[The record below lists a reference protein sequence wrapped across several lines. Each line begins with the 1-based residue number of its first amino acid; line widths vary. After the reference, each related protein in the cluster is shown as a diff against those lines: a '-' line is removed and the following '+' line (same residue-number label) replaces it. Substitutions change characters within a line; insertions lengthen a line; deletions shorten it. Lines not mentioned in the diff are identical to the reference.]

1 MFACQWAEFKFCT
14 ILLCTPPHWIWLQF
28 SPLSITHCIGSALQL
43 LFEAVHYITKVKHKK
58 SKLPLARFSWCHMI
72 HFLLPWCLPSWV
84 ESISVSVFV
93 STFVELDKY
102 RNWDEQ
108 VCLILDGKDHFP
120 LFSKSFYVFAV
131 WPDTA
136 WKEGIFSGVESS
148 AVIIVC
154 ANWSN
159 FFFDRRQQHLKT
171 SLLAQ
176 LVVQTSTT
184 TPLLVQLR
192 TRVASTKKG
201 QDRPT
206 TNNNPARWGT

>member
-84 ESISVSVFV
+84 ESISVSVCV
-93 STFVELDKY
+93 SIFVELDKY
-102 RNWDEQ
+102 RNWEEQ
-108 VCLILDGKDHFP
+108 ACLILDGKDHFP
-120 LFSKSFYVFAV
+120 QFSKPFYVFAV

-136 WKEGIFSGVESS
+136 WKEGIFSGVEIS

-159 FFFDRRQQHLKT
+159 FFLIGGSSISKHPSSLSWSSRRALQHPCWCCWEQDLPVPRRAKAAP
-171 SLLAQ
+171 LP
-176 LVVQTSTT
+176 TT
-184 TPLLVQLR
+184 T
-192 TRVASTKKG
+192 
-201 QDRPT
+201 
-206 TNNNPARWGT
+206 